1 MRPAGSSES
10 AAHRV
15 ADPGA
20 RGVVSARCGGADR
33 GDGAGNGGVGA
44 AGQAARRCCC
54 GPGSV
59 GRDGPG
65 VGAGAGADGGAG
77 SGRMDD
83 HRAAEGPGAAGRP
96 AVAGDRRPAR
106 AGLIPGTGLT
116 PRATPA
122 VPAWSSTKTTAA
134 CSTSPSSAPVW
145 NVNPKNKLSRFAST
159 ARVRILSVADLSS
172 VRLAWI
178 SPAATGSSS
187 RNSGMHSSGRPLRDV
202 FHPLID
208 AATTAA
214 R

>member
-15 ADPGA
+15 AGPDA
-20 RGVVSARCGGADR
+20 RGVVSVRRCGGAD
-33 GDGAGNGGVGA
+33 GATGRVTVA
-44 AGQAARRCCC
+44 SAP
-54 GPGSV
+54 PGSGKTV
-59 GRDGPG
+59 LLRSWIGGRDGPG

-116 PRATPA
+116 PKATPA